1 MKVNSGVDYIGFDKS
16 ALWIDLGKL
25 YENYYKAYYS
35 KEYFLQVK
43 NYSFGEV
50 ELSKFLNKVRRR
62 D

>member
-1 MKVNSGVDYIGFDKS
+1 MKVNSGVDFIGFDKS

-25 YENYYKAYYS
+25 YDNYDKAYYS
-35 KEYFLQVK
+35 REYFSQVN
-43 NYSFGEV
+43 NYSLGEV